1 MAEKNSKTSK
11 AQSSKAVSKDAK
23 AVKAK
28 PSDKVKATADK
39 IKSPHASTSSVKPD
53 VKDQLADYV
62 VVTPPPTIDPL
73 HGSGIS
79 ITILS
84 AAVVAISAYASWP
97 VWSPYVAEQFPI
109 LEYKPTVDPRVAG
122 LVGRLDALE
131 AQTSGGVVK
140 STTISDMEKERIR
153 LRGEVGQL
161 LRRLNSI
168 EKTISGVKQL
178 VKATNYDATTGETKR
193 AIDQITQRLSELEKG
208 GDNFG
213 VLTNRLNQLET
224 MSALGSGETE
234 KRVTDSTKKMNSL
247 IGELEGRVHTLE
259 ESGQISEGANSD
271 AAAIILAVSQ
281 LRKSNVTGEPF
292 DKDTDVLIALAKDHP
307 DMLVALSILEK
318 TAKSGASTIITLRA
332 EFSKIASDV
341 VRIGNASSGNN
352 WLDGV
357 KKRVL
362 ALVSIRKTGAELDD
376 VSVDALVAQTEEH
389 LRQGDLTAAVKII
402 NQLKAVSKPAAETA
416 EPWLKRAKNRLM
428 VERAVASLHVYA
440 VSLVALRKK

>member
-23 AVKAK
+23 VVKAK
-28 PSDKVKATADK
+28 PSDKVKSTADK
-39 IKSPHASTSSVKPD
+39 TKSPHASTSSVKPD

-84 AAVVAISAYASWP
+84 AAIVAISAYASWP
-97 VWSPYVAEQFPI
+97 VWSPYVAEQLPV

-140 STTISDMEKERIR
+140 STTISDMEKERVR
-153 LRGEVGQL
+153 LQGEVGQL
-161 LRRLNSI
+161 LKRLNSI
-168 EKTISGVKQL
+168 EKTIGGVKQL

-271 AAAIILAVSQ
+271 GAAIILAVSQ

-307 DMLVALSILEK
+307 DMLAALSILEK
-318 TAKSGASTIITLRA
+318 TAKSGAPTIITLRA

-362 ALVSIRKTGAELDD
+362 ALVSIRKIGAELDD

-402 NQLKAVSKPAAETA
+402 NQLKAVSKSAAETA

>member
-1 MAEKNSKTSK
+1 M
-11 AQSSKAVSKDAK
+11 
-23 AVKAK
+23 
-28 PSDKVKATADK
+28 
-39 IKSPHASTSSVKPD
+39 
-53 VKDQLADYV
+53 
-62 VVTPPPTIDPL
+62 
-73 HGSGIS
+73 
-79 ITILS
+79 
-84 AAVVAISAYASWP
+84 
-97 VWSPYVAEQFPI
+97 
-109 LEYKPTVDPRVAG
+109 
-122 LVGRLDALE
+122 VGRLDALE

-153 LRGEVGQL
+153 LQGEVGQL
-161 LRRLNSI
+161 LKRLNSI
-168 EKTISGVKQL
+168 EKTIGGVKQL

-247 IGELEGRVHTLE
+247 IGQLEGRVHTLE

-307 DMLVALSILEK
+307 DMLAALSILEK
-318 TAKSGASTIITLRA
+318 TAKSGAPTIITLRA
-332 EFSKIASDV
+332 EFSNIASDV
-341 VRIGNASSGNN
+341 VSVGNASSGNN
-352 WLDGV
+352 WLDGI

-362 ALVSIRKTGAELDD
+362 ALVSIRKTGVELDD

-402 NQLKAVSKPAAETA
+402 NQLKAVSKSAAETA

>member
-1 MAEKNSKTSK
+1 MVGRNSKTLR
-11 AQSSKAVSKDAK
+11 AQSSK

-28 PSDKVKATADK
+28 PSDKVKSTADK
-39 IKSPHASTSSVKPD
+39 TKSPRASTSFVNPD

-84 AAVVAISAYASWP
+84 AAIVAISAYASWP
-97 VWSPYVAEQFPI
+97 VWSPYVAEQLPI

-140 STTISDMEKERIR
+140 STTISDMEKERVR
-153 LRGEVGQL
+153 LQGEVGQL
-161 LRRLNSI
+161 LKRLNSI
-168 EKTISGVKQL
+168 EKTIGGVKQL

-208 GDNFG
+208 SYNFS

-224 MSALGSGETE
+224 ISVQGSGETE

-247 IGELEGRVHTLE
+247 IGQLEGRVHTLE
-259 ESGQISEGANSD
+259 KSGQISEGANSD

-307 DMLVALSILEK
+307 DMLAALSVLEK
-318 TAKSGASTIITLRA
+318 TAKSGAPTIMTLRA
-332 EFSKIASDV
+332 EFSNIASDV
-341 VRIGNASSGNN
+341 VSIGNASSGNN
-352 WLDGV
+352 WLDGI

-362 ALVSIRKTGAELDD
+362 TLVSIRKTGAELDD

-402 NQLKAVSKPAAETA
+402 NQLKAVSKSAAETA

-440 VSLVALRKK
+440 ASLMALRKK

>member
-1 MAEKNSKTSK
+1 MAEKNSKTSR
-11 AQSSKAVSKDAK
+11 AQSSKAASKDAK

-28 PSDKVKATADK
+28 MSDKVKATADK
-39 IKSPHASTSSVKPD
+39 TKSPHESTSSVKP
-53 VKDQLADYV
+53 VGSDQLADYV

-97 VWSPYVAEQFPI
+97 VWSPYVAEQLPI

-140 STTISDMEKERIR
+140 STTISDMEKERVR
-153 LRGEVGQL
+153 LQGEVGQL
-161 LRRLNSI
+161 LKRLNSI
-168 EKTISGVKQL
+168 EKTIGGVKQL

-208 GDNFG
+208 SYNFS

-224 MSALGSGETE
+224 ISVQGSGETK

-247 IGELEGRVHTLE
+247 IGQLEGRVHTLE

-307 DMLVALSILEK
+307 DMLAALSILEK

-352 WLDGV
+352 WLDGI

-362 ALVSIRKTGAELDD
+362 TLVSIRKTGAELDD

-402 NQLKAVSKPAAETA
+402 NQLKAVSKSAAETA

>member
-1 MAEKNSKTSK
+1 MAEKYSKTSK

-62 VVTPPPTIDPL
+62 VVTPPPTIDSL
-73 HGSGIS
+73 HGSGIL
-79 ITILS
+79 IVILS
-84 AAVVAISAYASWP
+84 AVVVAISAYASWP
-97 VWSPYVAEQFPI
+97 VWSPYVAEQLPV

-140 STTISDMEKERIR
+140 STTISDMEKERVR
-153 LRGEVGQL
+153 LQGEVGQL
-161 LRRLNSI
+161 LKRLNSI
-168 EKTISGVKQL
+168 EKTIGGVKQL

-208 GDNFG
+208 SYNFS

-224 MSALGSGETE
+224 ISVQGSGETK

-247 IGELEGRVHTLE
+247 IGQLEGRVHTLE
-259 ESGQISEGANSD
+259 ESGQISEGVNSD

-307 DMLVALSILEK
+307 DMLAALSILEK
-318 TAKSGASTIITLRA
+318 TAKSGAPTIITLRA
-332 EFSKIASDV
+332 EFSKIASDI

-362 ALVSIRKTGAELDD
+362 ALVSIRKTGVELDD
-376 VSVDALVAQTEEH
+376 VSVDALVAQAEEH

-402 NQLKAVSKPAAETA
+402 NQLKAVSKSAAENA